1 MVPGGKK
8 GEGMRE
14 MKNMKNIERE
24 RERERER
31 EKEHER
37 ANTSNIIQS
46 VTQSY
51 PTLARVGYIRT
62 PARK

>member
-1 MVPGGKK
+1 VVPGGKK

-14 MKNMKNIERE
+14 MKNMKNI
-24 RERERER
+24 ERERER

-51 PTLARVGYIRT
+51 PTLG
-62 PARK
+62 

>member
-1 MVPGGKK
+1 VVKPFDFVFTVAEVVPGGKK

-31 EKEHER
+31 KNTRER
-37 ANTSNIIQS
+37 TQATSFNLS
-46 VTQSY
+46 HN
-51 PTLARVGYIRT
+51 PTL
-62 PARK
+62 P

>member
-1 MVPGGKK
+1 MVKPFDFVFTVAEVVPGGKK

-24 RERERER
+24 REREQ
-31 EKEHER
+31 EHER
-37 ANTSNIIQS
+37 ANT
-46 VTQSY
+46 
-51 PTLARVGYIRT
+51 GYSRT